1 MITLDRLR
9 YFTEVAKLEHV
20 GRAAKSLSISPS
32 VISSAIKTLEEEL
45 SCELFTRSNNKIKI
59 NENGRILLQEAAAIL
74 DKTNNL
80 YESVGSSS
88 PQLKGEFTV
97 GADPFLMKNYLIDT
111 CLKVQKDHENTL
123 FSFPSMDT
131 GFAISKV
138 LSGELDLALVFR
150 STQYQEI
157 EAYDIYSGQFKIAV
171 HKNHPI
177 LNAARKQRSKLLDEL
192 PAITFKASVGMNY
205 VHNHPIFGEH
215 QITPRRAYY
224 YDNDE
229 SCVKLLK
236 KTNGWALLP
245 DLVIQAHKKSL
256 SVLEISDRW
265 NAPLNI
271 SLIRNKV
278 DTSSYL
284 FELIKNNLI
293 KVMTALN

>member
-20 GRAAKSLSISPS
+20 GQAAKSLSISPS

-45 SCELFTRSNNKIKI
+45 SCELFTRNNNKIKI
-59 NENGRILLQEAAAIL
+59 NENGRILLQEAASIL

-88 PQLKGEFTV
+88 PQLKGQFTV

-111 CLKVQKDHENTL
+111 CLEVQKDHKNIL
-123 FSFPSMDT
+123 FSFPTMDT
-131 GFAISKV
+131 GFAISKI
-138 LSGELDLALVFR
+138 LSGELDLALIFR
-150 STQYQEI
+150 STQYQDI
-157 EAYDIYSGQFKIAV
+157 ETCDIYSGQFNVAV

-177 LNAARKQRSKLLDEL
+177 LNATKKQRIKLLNEL

-205 VHNHPIFGEH
+205 VHNHPIFKEH
-215 QITPRRAYY
+215 QINPRRAYN

-229 SCVKLLK
+229 SCVKLLL

-245 DLVIQAHKKSL
+245 DLVIKKHKKNITTL
-256 SVLEISDRW
+256 QISTRW
-265 NAPLNI
+265 DAPLKI
-271 SLIRNKV
+271 SLIKNK
-278 DTSSYL
+278 TNISSYL
-284 FELIKNNLI
+284 FDLIKNDLE
-293 KVMTALN
+293 KVLF